1 MGPASSFPD
10 CPISHPR
17 CVWWCPDT
25 IWVLL
30 CVFWAC
36 TDPLQAQNMHNT
48 DPKKGFSFFFFPP
61 LLGMLKNHQKAT
73 DIENFDE
80 NFLFLSPTR
89 KGIKFHPFK
98 IFFEGA
104 YPSQVCPPETLF
116 MVLFNTVANYV
127 EICLGRLT
135 IVTALQNWKNKHLVA
150 SVSRHHPFFGGQG
163 EEKDE
168 SGLEQTRK

>member
-1 MGPASSFPD
+1 MLLNKTQKIYCHVVLLQTSFKSLFCSNFVFWEDFLIHHMGPASSFPD

-30 CVFWAC
+30 RMFWAC

-80 NFLFLSPTR
+80 NSFFFPHQKSHKISP
-89 KGIKFHPFK
+89 I
-98 IFFEGA
+98 
-104 YPSQVCPPETLF
+104 
-116 MVLFNTVANYV
+116 
-127 EICLGRLT
+127 
-135 IVTALQNWKNKHLVA
+135 
-150 SVSRHHPFFGGQG
+150 
-163 EEKDE
+163 
-168 SGLEQTRK
+168 